1 MKPGKAFIDTNVL
14 IYLAAAEEA
23 KADRA
28 EELLRAGGIVSVQV
42 LNEFVSVARRKTALR
57 LEDIRTI
64 LDVVRGFCEVTP
76 LDLATHDLALDIC
89 GRFGLSIDDSL
100 IVAAAARAGA
110 TTLWTEDL
118 QHGQTIAGVTI
129 ANPFTA

>member
-14 IYLAAAEEA
+14 LYLAAADEA

-28 EELLRAGGIVSVQV
+28 EEILRAGGIVSVQV
-42 LNEFVSVARRKTALR
+42 LNEFVSVARRKTR
-57 LEDIRTI
+57 LGLGDIRTM
-64 LDVVRGFCEVTP
+64 LDVVRRFCEVTP
-76 LDLATHDLALDIC
+76 LDLATHDLALDVC
-89 GRFGLSIDDSL
+89 ERYGLSIYDSL

-129 ANPFTA
+129 ANLFAA

>member
-14 IYLAAAEEA
+14 LYLTASDAPR
-23 KADRA
+23 ADRA
-28 EELLRAGGIVSVQV
+28 EEVLRAGGIVSVQV
-42 LNEFVSVARRKTALR
+42 LNEFVSVARRKTSLR

-64 LDVVRGFCEVTP
+64 LEVVRRFCEVTP

-89 GRFGLSIDDSL
+89 ERFGLSIYDSL

-110 TTLWTEDL
+110 TTLRTEDL

-129 ANPFTA
+129 ANPFAA